1 MVRAAAA
8 GILIICVSSSAAADP
23 QIDVESDDLIYVE
36 ALGKLGLYGLGYE
49 RQLHRWV
56 SAGIAGSVYGASG
69 RTGVATSAY
78 VGLGS
83 ALRGRHRWFAQLGP
97 QLVHE
102 REPAVPGFDG
112 LSTTALGGQITGGY
126 EYRADRWLIRGH
138 AVLAIGRGGVA
149 PWAGASFGVRL

>member
-1 MVRAAAA
+1 MRAIGLLVLVGASTTAAAEPDVD
-8 GILIICVSSSAAADP
+8 VSR
-23 QIDVESDDLIYVE
+23 DDLIYVE

-69 RTGVATSAY
+69 RTGLATSAY

-83 ALRGRHRWFAQLGP
+83 AFFGRHRWFAQLGP

-112 LSTTALGGQITGGY
+112 LSTTAAGGQVTAGY
-126 EYRADRWLIRGH
+126 EYRADRWLLRTH
-138 AVLAIGRGGVA
+138 AVLSIGRGGVA